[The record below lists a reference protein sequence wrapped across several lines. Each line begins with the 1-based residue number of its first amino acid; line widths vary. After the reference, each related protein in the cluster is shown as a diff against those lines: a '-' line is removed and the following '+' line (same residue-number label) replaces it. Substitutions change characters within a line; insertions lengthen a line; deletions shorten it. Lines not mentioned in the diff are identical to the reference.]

1 MRKLAREVAFKLIY
15 QNLFGGDDEL
25 SFELLKAEEKL
36 NEEEEKFS
44 SQIFEA
50 FEKNREE
57 VEELVRDSVEGYELS
72 RIYKVDLALLYLA
85 LTEIKF
91 IKTPVAVA
99 INEALEL
106 SKKYS
111 TDKSQSFINGVLKKI
126 V

>member
-50 FEKNREE
+50 FEKDREE
-57 VEELVRDSVEGYELS
+57 VEKLVRDSVEGYELS

-85 LTEIKF
+85 LTEIKY

>member
-50 FEKNREE
+50 FEKDREE
-57 VEELVRDSVEGYELS
+57 VEKLVRDSVEGYELS

>member
-50 FEKNREE
+50 FEKDREE
-57 VEELVRDSVEGYELS
+57 VEKLVRDSVEGYELS

-111 TDKSQSFINGVLKKI
+111 TDKSQSFINGVLRKI

>member
-57 VEELVRDSVEGYELS
+57 VEKLVRDSVEGYELS